1 MPKKKLPNIILIV
14 LDTAR
19 AKNFSCY
26 GYHRQ
31 TTPNIDRIAEEGV
44 LYERCLTP
52 ANWTLPA
59 HVSMLTGLYPSE
71 HGCHAG
77 SPLIDSSL
85 PLLPELLKAAGYYT
99 TCISCNGFVSP
110 IFGFDRGFDEF
121 HELFSVF
128 PPEIRLKSKT
138 RPGKAFELTRMLFTN
153 EINLQRGLQAI
164 FWVLHRMAGGS
175 VLDNATPYTQ
185 KALALTRYFLLRK
198 QKPLFLLVNL
208 MQTHGRYNP
217 PRQTRGLWSSSKTS
231 AKKINVDGIDFYAYR
246 RTVAPW
252 QVDELRSLYDEELCF
267 LDAEIGELYVW
278 LKRHGFLAESVLI
291 LTADHGELIG
301 EHQMFDHICGLY
313 NELLWIPLIIRH
325 PDNSAGNRV
334 PHLVQL
340 HDLFATILEFAD
352 LPYPAPQYSQ
362 SLLSAVTRSWA
373 LAQDIDAPMD
383 LAAFRN
389 RNPEYQANGFPWVAP
404 AAALI
409 DERTGIKLIETIE
422 GYKEIYRL
430 NANFLEGDRLN
441 GEEPSEDVTKTQERF
456 RLASAQTGFFEM
468 ANNVKN
474 APPEHVFDFL
484 RF

>member
-31 TTPNIDRIAEEGV
+31 TTPNIDRIAEEGL
-44 LYERCLTP
+44 LYQRCITP

-71 HGCHAG
+71 HGSHAG

-85 PLLPELLKAAGYYT
+85 PLLPELLKAVGYYT
-99 TCISCNGFVSP
+99 ICISCNGFISP

-128 PPEIRLKSKT
+128 PPEIRFKSKT
-138 RPGKAFELTRMLFTN
+138 KSRKVFELTRMLFTN
-153 EINLQRGLQAI
+153 EINLRRGLQVI
-164 FWVLHRMAGGS
+164 FWALHRMVRGS

-185 KALALTRYFLLRK
+185 KALALTRHFLLRK

-217 PRQTRGLWSSSKTS
+217 PRRTRGLWSSSKRS
-231 AKKINVDGIDFYAYR
+231 AKKINIDSIDFYAHK

-252 QVDELRSLYDEELCF
+252 QVDELRNLYDEELRF
-267 LDAEIGELYVW
+267 LDVEIGRFYIW
-278 LKRHGFLAESVLI
+278 LKRHGFLTESVLI
-291 LTADHGELIG
+291 LTADHGELLG

-313 NELLWIPLIIRH
+313 NELLWIPLIIWH
-325 PDNSAGNRV
+325 PDNSAGNQV
-334 PHLVQL
+334 PQLVQL
-340 HDLFATILEFAD
+340 HDLFATILDFVN

-362 SLLSAVTRSWA
+362 SLLSTVTRDWA

-389 RNPEYQANGFPWVAP
+389 RNPRYQANGFPWVAP
-404 AAALI
+404 AAAFI

-422 GYKEIYRL
+422 GYKEAYRL
-430 NANFLEGDRLN
+430 NSDFLEEDLVLLDGK
-441 GEEPSEDVTKTQERF
+441 ESPKDVTETQKRYI
-456 RLASAQTGFFEM
+456 SVTQQTGWFEM
-468 ANNVKN
+468 ARQIQNLPPN
-474 APPEHVFDFL
+474 AFL
-484 RF
+484 TF